1 VAPLSER
8 FVSLLQLSSY
18 TLALAVR
25 LKPAE
30 ADIFYS
36 RDSVPLIFLVAL
48 RPRLRS
54 RLVYEAHEFPATRL
68 GRMLRRWLVRQVAG
82 VIVITQ
88 HLAKL
93 YADEFGVPAERLRVA
108 PDGVRLERFEGLGD
122 RAACRAALELP
133 ADAFVVGYVG
143 QLHLMGMG
151 KGVDTLTEAVAM
163 LSQDRDAHPLRLCV
177 VGGPDEMVGQLRA
190 QAVAQGLP
198 DDVLITPG
206 QVRPHDV
213 PRWMR
218 AFDVCTLP
226 SPWTPFFAYYTS
238 PLKLFEYM
246 VSGTPIV
253 ASDLPA
259 FTEIITH
266 EQSAL
271 LFPPSDSQALAA
283 ALRRLRDDPALGGQ
297 LAARARQD
305 ANQYTW
311 RARAETL
318 LAFAEEGVA

>member
-1 VAPLSER
+1 
-8 FVSLLQLSSY
+8 
-18 TLALAVR
+18 
-25 LKPAE
+25 
-30 ADIFYS
+30 
-36 RDSVPLIFLVAL
+36 
-48 RPRLRS
+48 
-54 RLVYEAHEFPATRL
+54 
-68 GRMLRRWLVRQVAG
+68 
-82 VIVITQ
+82 
-88 HLAKL
+88 
-93 YADEFGVPAERLRVA
+93 
-108 PDGVRLERFEGLGD
+108 
-122 RAACRAALELP
+122 
-133 ADAFVVGYVG
+133 
-143 QLHLMGMG
+143 
-151 KGVDTLTEAVAM
+151 
-163 LSQDRDAHPLRLCV
+163 
-177 VGGPDEMVGQLRA
+177 
-190 QAVAQGLP
+190 
-198 DDVLITPG
+198 
-206 QVRPHDV
+206 
-213 PRWMR
+213 MR